1 MATLPPRPGRS
12 RSQFTTKTVVLH
24 FVPLVAACVVRSF
37 MPLAHDDS
45 PEKFPAAMTSLFAS
59 LVAASAVASNLA
71 AGDFLKLGF
80 THILPYGLDH
90 VLFVLSL
97 FFCCRGFGELLGQV
111 TLFTVA
117 HSLSLGVAVVSG
129 W

>member
-1 MATLPPRPGRS
+1 VLQRS
-12 RSQFTTKTVVLH
+12 
-24 FVPLVAACVVRSF
+24 
-37 MPLAHDDS
+37 
-45 PEKFPAAMTSLFAS
+45 AMTSRMLARSDGACELRFPGEIPAPMNFLFAS
-59 LVAASAVASNLA
+59 LLASVSALATNLA

-97 FFCCRGFGELLGQV
+97 FFCCRGFGELLAQV

-129 W
+129 WRAPSQW